1 MQLVRDTFDERISDI
16 ESYFDLVSNLE
27 RAVGSGGAVF
37 DVDGLG
43 YRVKPEQQK
52 IMYSGIY
59 LHLYNLIESTISLLI
74 DAVERHAAEGING
87 QLTLLTENMKKLYVK
102 SVASPFESLSNDKRF
117 EKAIDLFEQVL
128 SIKPIELKI
137 PPGGGGNWDSQEIK
151 RLSNSIGINLLL
163 PRNLNRKI
171 NEKFRDDKAPIRL
184 IKEVRNKLAHGSLSF
199 TQCGDNHVA
208 SDFRKLIDI
217 VKEYLSFI
225 IQSYDDFINQQGYK
239 IPAAG

>member
-1 MQLVRDTFDERISDI
+1 MQQR
-16 ESYFDLVSNLE
+16 
-27 RAVGSGGAVF
+27 
-37 DVDGLG
+37 
-43 YRVKPEQQK
+43 
-52 IMYSGIY
+52 
-59 LHLYNLIESTISLLI
+59 ST
-74 DAVERHAAEGING
+74 G
-87 QLTLLTENMKKLYVK
+87 
-102 SVASPFESLSNDKRF
+102 
-117 EKAIDLFEQVL
+117 
-128 SIKPIELKI
+128 
-137 PPGGGGNWDSQEIK
+137 
-151 RLSNSIGINLLL
+151 

-225 IQSYDDFINQQGYK
+225 IQRYDDFINQQGYK